1 MAQLLTAV
9 SQGDENYTGMAAR
22 STAVALQVR
31 LSMIYRL
38 FVWTILFLDHF
49 DYFWAIKNQ
58 VSLFQSL
65 DIFLWK
71 TIINVIW

>member
-38 FVWTILFLDHF
+38 FV
-49 DYFWAIKNQ
+49 
-58 VSLFQSL
+58 
-65 DIFLWK
+65 
-71 TIINVIW
+71 